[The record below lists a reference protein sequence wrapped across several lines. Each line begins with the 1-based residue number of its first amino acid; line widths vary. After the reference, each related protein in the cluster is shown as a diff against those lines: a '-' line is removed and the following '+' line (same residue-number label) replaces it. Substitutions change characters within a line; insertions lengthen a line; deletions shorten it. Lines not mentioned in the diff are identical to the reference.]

1 MRYKQTRAR
10 HDLCKLHPQF
20 PKRFMANTA
29 EANPL
34 PQIHLISSA
43 KYHSSQGSAIS
54 TTPPTST
61 HDIGERYKSRG
72 RWTRGNKKGGV
83 GDDRLNQNASGSRE
97 SRNSIREDRARERWP
112 WTKAATATLP
122 ILLKLFTAETVTL
135 KVSKTARR
143 GGKVE
148 IWRFDRDSS
157 RRQIVELFRA
167 VSRHAEIFHRDWNL
181 IESEIGR
188 AIFTSNLMVIIR
200 WQECKWE
207 WSWLIRVYLENNRNL
222 YILGVIWIN
231 RSEMF

>member
-72 RWTRGNKKGGV
+72 RWTRGNKKGGWATIGWIKTRV
-83 GDDRLNQNASGSRE
+83 EVASHE
-97 SRNSIREDRARERWP
+97 IRFVRIAREN
-112 WTKAATATLP
+112 
-122 ILLKLFTAETVTL
+122 
-135 KVSKTARR
+135 
-143 GGKVE
+143 GGREPKPPRPLCRSY
-148 IWRFDRDSS
+148 WNFS
-157 RRQIVELFRA
+157 RRKRLRWKFLRRREEGGRLKSGDLIATVLEDKLSSCFALFPDTLRF
-167 VSRHAEIFHRDWNL
+167 SI
-181 IESEIGR
+181 EIG
-188 AIFTSNLMVIIR
+188 I
-200 WQECKWE
+200 
-207 WSWLIRVYLENNRNL
+207 WLRVKSVGRFLRQ
-222 YILGVIWIN
+222 IWW
-231 RSEMF
+231 